1 MSLGCSSPR
10 SLKNPALSSE
20 CVSCPSPF
28 RSRLSQNS
36 SASWSATQASNLSSM
51 LRTCSCFKKL
61 LNSGLDIP
69 SSRCSDDCM
78 LFGEPMDSARTFLT
92 AFGISSSRK
101 FTSVTSSSFF
111 SSFLASVLTSVICSA
126 TTPVSKDS
134 IANPMVKMYK
144 KKTNHIGGISSYTIF
159 EMLVQSSSV
168 SIWNSVTNDLV
179 TDPQYNSI
187 SALLLKNRSPSF
199 MANLAWF
206 PATSVKMIAKMSMT
220 MSMSNA
226 IQNTVPMDT
235 SRPLANLFSWSQALK
250 IRITRSV
257 RKIRNTRKI
266 RKTSSPLPPAR
277 SSSKGSTHCD
287 VTHMTTMVKSK

>member
-1 MSLGCSSPR
+1 M
-10 SLKNPALSSE
+10 
-20 CVSCPSPF
+20 V
-28 RSRLSQNS
+28 
-36 SASWSATQASNLSSM
+36 
-51 LRTCSCFKKL
+51 RTCSCFKKL
-61 LNSGLDIP
+61 LNSGLVIP

-101 FTSVTSSSFF
+101 AASLTSSSFF
-111 SSFLASVLTSVICSA
+111 SSFLASVLTSVMCSA

-144 KKTNHIGGISSYTIF
+144 KKTNHIAGISSYTIF
-159 EMLVQSSSV
+159 EMLDQSSSV

-179 TDPQYNSI
+179 TDPQYI
-187 SALLLKNRSPSF
+187 SMSSLFLKNGSPT
-199 MANLAWF
+199 LAILAAF

-220 MSMSNA
+220 MSMSSA

-235 SRPLANLFSWSQALK
+235 SRPFANLFSWSQALK
-250 IRITRSV
+250 IRITWSV

-266 RKTSSPLPPAR
+266 RKISSPLQ
-277 SSSKGSTHCD
+277 SSLFSSKGSTHC
-287 VTHMTTMVKSK
+287 VVMHMTTMVRSK